1 LYLQMEP
8 LFAPVSLWSALPSG
22 GDCSPLGWILVP
34 LVGCISLDISWEWQ
48 LELAWGG
55 CQDEGFILSDE
66 RKLDP
71 LTSPPSL
78 PPCSPKLIDERVF

>member
-1 LYLQMEP
+1 
-8 LFAPVSLWSALPSG
+8 
-22 GDCSPLGWILVP
+22 
-34 LVGCISLDISWEWQ
+34 VGCISLDISWEWQ